1 MTVQGAGPT
10 PLDRTSHTPLWA
22 QLREDLHRRL
32 AANEFDDAFP
42 GEHALVAEYDVSR
55 HTVREAL
62 RRLRSEGHVI
72 AGRGRVS
79 RPATPIEQPVGRA
92 YSLFDAVERI
102 GSVQRSTV
110 RVLDRR
116 ADGVA
121 AARLG
126 LEESTPLVHVER
138 LRLADEEPLAVD
150 RVWLPADL
158 ASPLLQADFTY
169 TGLYAELARHCGIR
183 VLSGWERIRA
193 LVPNPAERRLLACPK
208 DTAVF
213 AIDRA
218 GCWQDRVVEWRQT
231 LVRADRFSIT
241 ADFSDRDGYRLGGE
255 RRHGGARHRLD

>member
-10 PLDRTSHTPLWA
+10 PLDRTSRVPLWA
-22 QLREDLHRRL
+22 QLREDLRRRL
-32 AANEFDDAFP
+32 AANEFGEAFP

-62 RRLRSEGHVI
+62 RKLRSEGHVI

-79 RPATPIEQPVGRA
+79 RPAAPIEQHIGNA

-158 ASPLLQADFTY
+158 ASPLLKADFTH

-183 VLSGWERIRA
+183 VMGGWERIRA
-193 LVPNPAERRLLACPK
+193 LVPNPAEHRLLACPK
-208 DTAVF
+208 GTAVF

-218 GCWQDRVVEWRQT
+218 GSWQGRIVEWRQT
-231 LVRADRFSIT
+231 LVRADRFCVT
-241 ADFSDRDGYRLGGE
+241 ADFSDRDGYHLAGE
-255 RRHGGARHRLD
+255 EHRTGARHRPA

>member
-1 MTVQGAGPT
+1 MKSPGAGPT
-10 PLDRTSHTPLWA
+10 PVDRTSPVPLWA
-22 QLREDLHRRL
+22 QLREDLRRRL
-32 AANEFDDAFP
+32 EANEFGDAFP
-42 GEHALVAEYDVSR
+42 GEHALVAEYHVSR

-62 RRLRSEGHVI
+62 RKLRSEGHVT

-79 RPATPIEQPVGRA
+79 KPAVPMEQYVGRA
-92 YSLFDAVERI
+92 YSLFDSVERI

-116 ADGVA
+116 ADGVV

-126 LEESTPLVHVER
+126 LEESTPLIHLER
-138 LRLADEEPLAVD
+138 LRLADGEPLAVD

-158 ASPLLQADFTY
+158 ASPLLTADFTH
-169 TGLYAELARHCGIR
+169 TGLYAELARYCGIR
-183 VLSGWERIRA
+183 ISGGWERIRA

-218 GCWQDRVVEWRQT
+218 GNWQDRVVEWRQT
-231 LVRADRFSIT
+231 LVRADRFSVA
-241 ADFSDRDGYRLGGE
+241 ADFSDRDGYLLGGE
-255 RRHGGARHRLD
+255 RRGTEVGHRPG